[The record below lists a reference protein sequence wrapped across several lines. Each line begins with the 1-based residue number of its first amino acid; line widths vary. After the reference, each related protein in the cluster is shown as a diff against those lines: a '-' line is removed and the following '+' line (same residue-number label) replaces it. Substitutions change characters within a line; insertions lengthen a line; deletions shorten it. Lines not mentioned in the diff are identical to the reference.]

1 MNLRRTLLL
10 AVPLAIGMA
19 GESWAAS
26 ASGGGLLAL
35 LKTALAVLCLLFV
48 ISLPWLFLRF
58 LELRSGDP
66 LWLYHKVFKDEGA

>member
-1 MNLRRTLLL
+1 MNLRRILLL
-10 AVPLAIGMA
+10 AVPLATGMA

-35 LKTALAVLCLLFV
+35 LKMALAVLCLLFL

-58 LELRSGDP
+58 MERRSGDP
-66 LWLYHKVFKDEGA
+66 LWLYHKVFKDDGA